1 VEEVRVMARPRGVRL
16 TEGGLVA
23 VDLTT
28 SDGGAVV
35 NYMVYLL
42 EKSIVL
48 LFGSPNPSRAELAAQ
63 QGASRWLRPLR
74 RTRRRHKEVARGDK
88 PPNVSLKRR
97 DHDR

>member
-1 VEEVRVMARPRGVRL
+1 VEEVRVVARPRGVRL

-23 VDLTT
+23 VDLTI

-35 NYMVYLL
+35 NYMVCLL

-48 LFGSPNPSRAELAAQ
+48 LFSSPNPSSAELAAQ
-63 QGASRWLRPLR
+63 QEASRWLRPLR

-88 PPNVSLKRR
+88 LPVAAECKP
-97 DHDR
+97 